1 MAISGLRQ
9 SVDGSVFPDSLVR
22 HRVTGAVQ
30 ASEGTGAA
38 IKERYATYRVSA
50 PLTATMGTMADARS
64 NRSLSP
70 GIQPARDA
78 ARLEL
83 RASDADRDR
92 TAAVLG
98 NALATG
104 RLTTSEHAERL
115 DAAYTATTLGDLAP
129 LTRDL
134 PADDATGTGVGA
146 VDRAEVAARFSKVI
160 RSGRWVAG
168 RRTRLTAH
176 FGALVVNLAD
186 AVLPGREITL
196 EIDAFCGKLILTV
209 PAGAQVIDEGG
220 ALFAKRA
227 VYGRPDP
234 DDADGPVIRL
244 VGEAR
249 FSKVAVH
256 RGRYDPYV
264 QWRHWQQQP

>member
-1 MAISGLRQ
+1 MGVMAE
-9 SVDGSVFPDSLVR
+9 
-22 HRVTGAVQ
+22 A
-30 ASEGTGAA
+30 
-38 IKERYATYRVSA
+38 RY
-50 PLTATMGTMADARS
+50 D
-64 NRSLSP
+64 RSLSP
-70 GIQPARDA
+70 DIQPVRDG

-83 RASDADRDR
+83 RASDADRDH

-104 RLTTSEHAERL
+104 RLTSTEHAERL

-134 PADDATGTGVGA
+134 PADDATAAGVAA

-168 RRTRLTAH
+168 RHTRLTAH

-209 PAGAQVIDEGG
+209 PAGAHVIDEGG

-227 VYGRPDP
+227 VYGRQDP

-256 RGRYDPYV
+256 RGRYDPHA
-264 QWRHWQQQP
+264 QWRHWQQHP